1 MNEVATVAGCSHS
14 CPESGFSCYP
24 DSMRYMEI
32 SPFPDRP
39 IDLTDLGSFI
49 KQRVIDE
56 VVELPEQALALV
68 SYMAW
73 PNDVAARGRW
83 LDANRAVSD
92 QSEINELSRKLKL
105 IQQHWA
111 RVADIVHHHFDF
123 DRGQHQKT
131 RGGASVG
138 KAIALIDAIA
148 KSKGTGAAKLWDIW
162 KSYKDVAHLIT
173 ATVLISGEAT
183 ARHRKAPYQAKLHQ
197 FQPYRMAMLLPELV
211 ISVAMSIESYGLQ
224 YVAKG
229 GTAPMFDPETLWR
242 VPVDINL
249 SPIELPTRKITK
261 ADIAVLNAR
270 RAGNR
275 GKANQRKTT
284 PVFG

>member
-1 MNEVATVAGCSHS
+1 
-14 CPESGFSCYP
+14 
-24 DSMRYMEI
+24 MRYMEI

-49 KQRVIDE
+49 KQRLIGD
-56 VVELPEQALALV
+56 VVVLPEQALALV
-68 SYMAW
+68 AYMAW

-92 QSEINELSRKLKL
+92 QSELNGLSRKLRL

-138 KAIALIDAIA
+138 KAIALIAATA

-173 ATVLISGEAT
+173 AAVLISGEAKV
-183 ARHRKAPYQAKLHQ
+183 RHQKEPYRAKLT
-197 FQPYRMAMLLPELV
+197 
-211 ISVAMSIESYGLQ
+211 SVSTIPNGDAASGPCYLCCNEH
-224 YVAKG
+224 
-229 GTAPMFDPETLWR
+229 
-242 VPVDINL
+242 
-249 SPIELPTRKITK
+249 
-261 ADIAVLNAR
+261 
-270 RAGNR
+270 
-275 GKANQRKTT
+275 
-284 PVFG
+284 